1 MAPLPSL
8 TTVIARVRRPWSC
21 WPSLRPFLKR
31 QGLSEAER
39 ALPALA
45 PATLPLLALTLL
57 ALTQLA
63 LTACQPVKP
72 PGRLIIGSRHRIDS
86 VDPAAG
92 TTVGSLQLLSA
103 LGDPLYAITAEGR
116 IEPRLA
122 LALPELSADGLRAR
136 IRLRPGVTFQ
146 DGTAFNAEA
155 MAFSLRRFLAI
166 GKLSYLLGDRVRAV
180 RVIAP
185 LTIELELWRPY
196 SPLARMLSA
205 ISLTPVSPSAY
216 RQHQRRFLNDRFV
229 GTGPYRLTLF
239 NSQQQRLEPFGRYWG
254 RRPAN
259 SGLELVNLSNSTA
272 LYGAMQSGEV
282 DVLLS
287 TSLENDQQMALHR
300 QAAAGLL
307 REGVGPALEIG
318 YLSLLSSAPPLQDP
332 RLRRALA
339 LSLDRELIE
348 ARVSERLRSPLR
360 TLVPTM
366 LPGAAPSSWPAF
378 DPAAARRLFRQAGY
392 CRGRVLTLPLT
403 FRSNIPSDRLFA
415 LTWQAQLQRDLADC
429 VALEVNGMEA
439 TTAYRQLG
447 DGAFTLILLDWIADF
462 PDADNYLMPLL
473 GCEQSRGQRCLR
485 GASAASGSFWSAPGL
500 EESLRRSARL
510 DGLPR
515 QQLLEA
521 LQRRTAAA
529 APYLPVW
536 SVAPRAW
543 ARPGIS
549 TPRFDGSGR
558 VLLMELTTGTTGH
571 RPGQGGER

>member
-1 MAPLPSL
+1 MVF
-8 TTVIARVRRPWSC
+8 T
-21 WPSLRPFLKR
+21 
-31 QGLSEAER
+31 
-39 ALPALA
+39 ALEL
-45 PATLPLLALTLL
+45 
-57 ALTQLA
+57 LA
-63 LTACQPVKP
+63 LTACQPTKP

-103 LGDPLYAITAEGR
+103 LGDPLYAITADGV

-146 DGTAFNAEA
+146 DGTAFTAEA

-166 GKLSYLLGDRVRAV
+166 GKLSYLLGDRVRSV

-205 ISLTPVSPSAY
+205 ISLTPISPSAY
-216 RQHQRRFLNDRFV
+216 RLHQRRYLNDRFV

-239 NSQQQRLEPFGRYWG
+239 NSQQQRLEPFDGYWG

-300 QAAAGLL
+300 QAAAGKL

-318 YLSLLSSAPPLQDP
+318 YLSLLTSVPPLQDP

-339 LSLDRELIE
+339 LSLDRQRIE
-348 ARVSERLRSPLR
+348 ERVSEGLRTPLR
-360 TLVPTM
+360 TVVPTM
-366 LPGAAPSSWPAF
+366 LPGSAPESWPRF
-378 DPAAARRLFRQAGY
+378 DAAAARALFRQAGY
-392 CRGRVLTLPLT
+392 CRGRVLKLPLT

-415 LTWQAQLQRDLADC
+415 LTWQAQLQRDLSDC
-429 VALEVNGMEA
+429 VALEVNGLEA

-447 DGAFTLILLDWIADF
+447 DGAFTMILLDWIADF

-473 GCEQSRGQRCLR
+473 GCEQSRGQRCLK
-485 GASAASGSFWSAPGL
+485 GASAASGSFWSEPGL
-500 EESLRRSARL
+500 EDSLRRSARL
-510 DGLPR
+510 EGLPR
-515 QQLLEA
+515 DRLLTA

-529 APYLPVW
+529 VPYLPVW
-536 SVAPRAW
+536 GVAPRAW
-543 ARPGIS
+543 ARPGLN
-549 TPRFDGSGR
+549 TPQFDGSGR
-558 VLLMELTTGTTGH
+558 VLLMELAETGEGN
-571 RPGQGGER
+571 RLERGVRR